1 MGVLAIPSII
11 NSYEYEVEYRMKRKI
26 LFLYGYLYVYT
37 VCCSHFMVMHAFAQC
52 SAPLINE

>member
-26 LFLYGYLYVYT
+26 LFLHGYLYVYI
-37 VCCSHFMVMHAFAQC
+37 VRMLFAFYGHACICAMQRASHQ
-52 SAPLINE
+52 